1 MNACLDRARKA
12 ASRKTAPVD
21 DTERLEQL
29 LEPHESA
36 SAPAERNDLHRQLI
50 EAMGTLPPD
59 QRAALVLVD
68 MQGYPVAE
76 AARVLDV
83 PTGTVKS
90 RCARG
95 RARLLP
101 LLTHLRPGAPVRW
114 STEAGDGTGKGE
126 DIRPTRSG
134 STATGPT
141 RHRNER
147 PGCSEGRRWAS
158 VTSTND
164 KAEHPDVAEISD
176 LTEGLLP
183 ADRRDAVRRHLDRC
197 ELCADV
203 HASLED
209 IRGLLGTVPGPPRM
223 PADVAGRID
232 AALAAEALLHATAP
246 VTDGEDEN
254 VTAGTAAADGAP
266 LHVSRETS
274 APSSDR
280 PAGRPRS
287 STTGPGRKPR
297 LRARSRRA
305 AVLGAAFAVA
315 ALGLGSVVLSSLNG
329 GGGPDDE
336 QRTTTAADTFSE
348 GKLEEQVNDLLARNP
363 EQDKGARSPI
373 PSAWSRIPPERT
385 PGC

>member
-1 MNACLDRARKA
+1 M
-12 ASRKTAPVD
+12 
-21 DTERLEQL
+21 
-29 LEPHESA
+29 
-36 SAPAERNDLHRQLI
+36 
-50 EAMGTLPPD
+50 
-59 QRAALVLVD
+59 
-68 MQGYPVAE
+68 
-76 AARVLDV
+76 
-83 PTGTVKS
+83 
-90 RCARG
+90 
-95 RARLLP
+95 
-101 LLTHLRPGAPVRW
+101 
-114 STEAGDGTGKGE
+114 
-126 DIRPTRSG
+126 
-134 STATGPT
+134 
-141 RHRNER
+141 
-147 PGCSEGRRWAS
+147 
-158 VTSTND
+158 TSTTD

-183 ADRRDAVRRHLDRC
+183 ADRRDDIQRHVDRC

-203 HASLED
+203 HASLEE

-246 VTDGEDEN
+246 ATDDEDETATATAATADGE
-254 VTAGTAAADGAP
+254 P

-297 LRARSRRA
+297 LRIRSRR

-348 GKLEEQVNDLLARNP
+348 GKLEEKVDNLLARSP
-363 EQDKGARSPI
+363 EQNKGARSPHTFGTEPESSGAKPRVLTKPEVPQCVQEGI
-373 PSAWSRIPPERT
+373 GRNDTALATEQGVYEGKAALLVVLPDASDATRVTAYIVDATCVENTSPSTTAKVLLEQSYAR
-385 PGC
+385 